1 MENKLEKIIID
12 PIVPFFVHDKWHEKI
27 ELYQLTYNHKT
38 FSYHYLKDF
47 FHLSVHDAED
57 ALIKLQKHLENKYYL
72 DELKTEHF
80 LLDLPNSI
88 AFFARGVFSHQSS
101 HNTPFLLTNQELVH
115 YKNLKISSF
124 LSKRLKIKM
133 DEAGISELF
142 DHEENFQPLIEDQIE
157 LVLDFNQ
164 TLKAI
169 DVHHLKKIIDHHPL
183 KNHILYLEDP
193 LKAHD
198 YHHLNK
204 DELKNKMI
212 YKTNT
217 FYLNLRKNIHLINE
231 YFNINIIKSEETK
244 YRYINNRMNQI
255 KKSYYYDWNKLILFI
270 KDCIDPEF
278 NNNLDKLSFVIKGT
292 KFEKLDIVYKLVHK
306 TQFYNKYLNSK
317 QIKFNKFFKS
327 LKKEC

>member
-27 ELYQLTYNHKT
+27 ELYQLTYNHKV

-57 ALIKLQKHLENKYYL
+57 ALKKLQVFLENKVYL

-80 LLDLPNSI
+80 LRDLPNSI
-88 AFFARGVFSHQSS
+88 AFFARGVFSHQYP
-101 HNTPFLLTNQELVH
+101 HQTPFLLKNQELVH
-115 YKNLKISSF
+115 YKNLKLSSF
-124 LSKRLKIKM
+124 QSKRLKIKM

-183 KNHILYLEDP
+183 KDQILYLEDP

-204 DELKNKMI
+204 DELRLIGLDESLHQLVLHDKHLLENISWMVIKPSLYSFQFIHDLLQKDKNISISASYESPSI
-212 YKTNT
+212 YRAFMPFIEQSKTN
-217 FYLNLRKNIHLINE
+217 IHGLST
-231 YFNINIIKSEETK
+231 FNIYPDEFKNPYLEHLAPMSSDEL
-244 YRYINNRMNQI
+244 
-255 KKSYYYDWNKLILFI
+255 LIL
-270 KDCIDPEF
+270 
-278 NNNLDKLSFVIKGT
+278 
-292 KFEKLDIVYKLVHK
+292 
-306 TQFYNKYLNSK
+306 
-317 QIKFNKFFKS
+317 
-327 LKKEC
+327 